1 MAEINV
7 VIMEIT
13 RRKNNSKKFFDPV
26 NHNFSC
32 IIFPFLK
39 QLWTEGNAYS
49 IHKFYYFAFYCL
61 THSKV
66 GSKMMTR
73 LMNFSG
79 WSNPC
84 FSKAQ
89 SLVLL
94 DVYGVGRFD
103 VQVLEPNVSF
113 GMVHSFLDFFPQF
126 ECLCSGRFGNSS

>member
-7 VIMEIT
+7 VIVEIT

-49 IHKFYYFAFYCL
+49 IQKFYYFAFYCL

-73 LMNFSG
+73 LMKFSG

-84 FSKAQ
+84 CSKVQ
-89 SLVLL
+89 RGLNI
-94 DVYGVGRFD
+94 GFD
-103 VQVLEPNVSF
+103 VQVLEPNVNF
-113 GMVHSFLDFFPQF
+113 GMVHSFLDSA
-126 ECLCSGRFGNSS
+126 LGLNV